1 MSTFE
6 WMELQTLTSDIN
18 AARTR
23 LAAARA
29 NKDNRLARMLEQEI
43 AAAEQ
48 RRDHLLANITT
59 QLAGADEKQPAASR
73 DPDPGRES
81 EAAEDGPVQGD
92 AEQPPVEIVDARVGG
107 GTAAAAK
114 ADSVKGD
121 ITVWNQLTP
130 GDLARAGEELATR
143 RAEILARH
151 AAELQALDADQNQ
164 LEGLEQ
170 AIGAFMRRFTQPAS
184 EASVVMLGEER
195 ESRRA

>member
-1 MSTFE
+1 MSQPELVRPRTVNGGLAMSSFE

-43 AAAEQ
+43 AAAEK

-59 QLAGADEKQPAASR
+59 QLAGADEKQSASW
-73 DPDPGRES
+73 DADPGRES
-81 EAAEDGPVQGD
+81 EAAEDGPVQGE
-92 AEQPPVEIVDARVGG
+92 AEQPSVEIVDARVGG

-114 ADSVKGD
+114 ADNVKGD

-130 GDLARAGEELATR
+130 GDLARAGEELAMR
-143 RAEILARH
+143 RA
-151 AAELQALDADQNQ
+151 
-164 LEGLEQ
+164 
-170 AIGAFMRRFTQPAS
+170 
-184 EASVVMLGEER
+184 
-195 ESRRA
+195 